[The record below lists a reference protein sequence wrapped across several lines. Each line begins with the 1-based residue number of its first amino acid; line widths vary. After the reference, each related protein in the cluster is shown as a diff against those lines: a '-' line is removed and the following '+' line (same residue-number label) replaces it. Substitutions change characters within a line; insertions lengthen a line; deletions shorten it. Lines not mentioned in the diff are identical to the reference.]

1 MNFKRLVTWLMLGG
15 AGITPLA
22 TAQNPVILQG
32 NYVSNVFGQS
42 NFILNP
48 NAQTNTANV
57 TVSNATVSR
66 STTTPLV
73 ATTEFTITTSTAT
86 GFADWAT
93 RTFDQGM
100 KGQNC
105 EARFTYRGFS
115 VGSTTVQIRQGSNT
129 VAQLTLTPSTDPR
142 IASINF
148 PCGDL
153 SAATTLR
160 VQQATASLTGT
171 NELSGLYL
179 GLATNQANVAQAELV
194 GKALITNCSTYW
206 DYAKTNAFEQ
216 TPINSPTGCNFQNT
230 GKALVPTVNRPGLR
244 FDSLPPGNYM
254 VVWHGTVIGGSATTD
269 LRAELT
275 DGTNAG
281 ARIYID
287 GPPGSI
293 FQSYLSAHFNYTS
306 TQSNIEFRP
315 SFYMPSTSN
324 FGPRVY
330 GTGAIG
336 TVSIAVYRFPTS
348 SELVV
353 TPERQNVWAGARYFG
368 ANVNEQKFSGS
379 AAAAG
384 TYVTIGTGSGAQN
397 WATVR
402 TVYGKGASPTS
413 SSQAL
418 GVRVPNLPVGS
429 YMITVRGDL
438 RTNYPTT
445 GSGVYAVCGFDIFEN
460 TTSNSIS
467 VMNSI
472 MDSTPG
478 SPLVWTGK
486 TTTLRGVYNNTAVGD
501 REFVVRA
508 AKTQDATS
516 GTLARCEA
524 TTSIVNSGTP
534 AEITIDVVPLDQPS
548 NSALYV
554 QGPVQASATG
564 AAIPAGFQNNIVG
577 TINSGLG
584 VIVGSGGS
592 WRTGTGI
599 TLTPGIWEI
608 KVMALIGNVAPSE
621 VRAGITDAPNSAPIN
636 DSTGF
641 STTMFTDDAG
651 NTCCVLYTRTEG
663 IFYVTTTKTFY
674 PVALAYPAGAN
685 FNYDFSIRARQLN

>member
-1 MNFKRLVTWLMLGG
+1 MNFKRLVTWLMLGA

-57 TVSNATVSR
+57 TVSNATVTR

-73 ATTEFTITTSTAT
+73 ATSEFLITTSTAT

-93 RTFDQGM
+93 RTFDAGM
-100 KGQNC
+100 RNQNC
-105 EARFTYRGFS
+105 EARFSYRGFS

-129 VAQLTLTPSTDPR
+129 VAQLTLTASTDPR

-153 SAATTLR
+153 SSATTLR

-179 GLATNQANVAQAELV
+179 GLATNQANVAQAETV
-194 GKALITNCSTYW
+194 LI
-206 DYAKTNAFEQ
+206 
-216 TPINSPTGCNFQNT
+216 
-230 GKALVPTVNRPGLR
+230 VNRQTNQSIPHNS
-244 FDSLPPGNYM
+244 DT
-254 VVWHGTVIGGSATTD
+254 TVLYTTENLDVNNEYDTATGIFTAKRAGRYFITAQTLFNTTATWASGETHELKIVKGSTTISSNRVEIQVTPTSSPFQPNQVNATIELAVGDTIKINLYQSSGAALD
-269 LRAELT
+269 LF
-275 DGTNAG
+275 
-281 ARIYID
+281 
-287 GPPGSI
+287 GSEG
-293 FQSYLSAHFNYTS
+293 FNRLQIS
-306 TQSNIEFRP
+306 
-315 SFYMPSTSN
+315 
-324 FGPRVY
+324 
-330 GTGAIG
+330 
-336 TVSIAVYRFPTS
+336 RFPTS

-353 TPERQNVWAGARYFG
+353 TPERQNVWGGVEWNAAFDFQGTATSYTTV
-368 ANVNEQKFSGS
+368 NVGTNWGTPSLVGN
-379 AAAAG
+379 ATAAG
-384 TYVTIGTGSGAQN
+384 TLCGLTANDVGFCIDTLPPGTYKIGGNFQ
-397 WATVR
+397 
-402 TVYGKGASPTS
+402 
-413 SSQAL
+413 L
-418 GVRVPNLPVGS
+418 GVRPTASGNFCAYSANIGGGTLSENRVVDALPRASASAVDAVNFVNLGS
-429 YMITVRGDL
+429 GLVKITSLQRNVRVWLNYRKDAGSANCTIRSDN
-438 RTNYPTT
+438 TNY
-445 GSGVYAVCGFDIFEN
+445 YAKPSLHI
-460 TTSNSIS
+460 
-467 VMNSI
+467 
-472 MDSTPG
+472 TP
-478 SPLVWTGK
+478 V
-486 TTTLRGVYNNTAVGD
+486 
-501 REFVVRA
+501 
-508 AKTQDATS
+508 
-516 GTLARCEA
+516 
-524 TTSIVNSGTP
+524 
-534 AEITIDVVPLDQPS
+534 DQPS